1 MPKWKSS
8 IITDI
13 RNAIGDNVVFS
24 IWKGRGY
31 FRGYVIPAN
40 PSTNP
45 QKAHRAVMEN
55 LVKRY
60 QSLMAD
66 AEVKAEWNVEGLEY
80 LISGFNVFTKFGRRS
95 KLSVTPESGTAP
107 LDVTITY
114 TIGLP
119 VAKARMYRFDG
130 TTWTDITPAEGLSET
145 PDSTLTDKGLA
156 AGTYTYWIANKDVL
170 KAGQTSPQN
179 YQAITKWLPDE
190 VNGVAKECKVT
201 VS

>member
-1 MPKWKSS
+1 MPKWKSA
-8 IITDI
+8 IFTDI
-13 RNAIGDNVVFS
+13 RNAIGDNIVFS

-31 FRGYVIPAN
+31 FRSYVIPAN
-40 PSTNP
+40 PRTNP
-45 QKAHRAVMEN
+45 QKAHRAVMEE

-80 LISGFNVFTKFGRRS
+80 LISGFNVFVKFGRKTS
-95 KLSVTPESGTAP
+95 ISVSPESGAAP

-114 TIGLP
+114 TLGLP
-119 VAKARMYRFDG
+119 ANKARLYRFDG
-130 TTWTDITPAEGLSET
+130 TTWTDITPAAGLSET
-145 PDSTLTDKGLA
+145 PNSTVTDTGLA
-156 AGTYTYWIANKDVL
+156 AGTYTYWIADKDVL
-170 KAGQTSPQN
+170 KAGQTSPQP
-179 YQAITKWLPDE
+179 YQAITKWLADE